1 MASWLRA
8 AEELLEVVDRTAKQA
23 VPVTVSDGGQR
34 KALTS
39 THLREKT
46 SSGLAEALVKGDG
59 GVENGFY
66 SARDG
71 FVAEPRKSSGAADE
85 TTVSSSDERVNCDMT
100 TENGTVSVNLSTI
113 AESTKEKEQPNT
125 NEGKFGTLDSQV
137 EEANR
142 LLQSSATSGKSKEAR
157 LAKVCAGLSTRLQEL
172 KSENAQLEELLRL
185 EKEAK
190 SSISAT
196 LNLLQGELALA
207 RSGTNAA
214 ESEMAA
220 ALASKNSEIEAL
232 SISLETANRQAQA
245 AEEKLALVQAGMESI
260 MKNREITETRMIQTL
275 RLDLASAERRVEEER
290 VAHSASRMAAV
301 QREAE
306 LEQQMAES
314 TTAVTRM
321 QRIVDERSQ
330 KAFELEQKAAMLEVE
345 CATLNQELQKMELRA
360 RREQKKPSEEFS
372 QSVNE
377 FIASLETYAAECQKL
392 RVDLASAKQD
402 FDVSSTQLGVETY
415 VPVIFL
421 KFLMDSG
428 LQAHIELQ
436 KQYKEVMELLFL
448 KQAQLEKVSSEK
460 AAMQFQLEKESKK
473 FRDANAEV
481 ERSRRQFSSIG
492 VDDDNELKSFET
504 LGLHQRRMVPS
515 LQRFVGPS
523 IQAAAKFLDSGAV
536 TAGRYLWRRP
546 LARLFVVCYLVF
558 VHFCLMY
565 LLHRLQAKTIEEIEA
580 AAGLMK
586 NG

>member
-1 MASWLRA
+1 MARSYLMT
-8 AEELLEVVDRTAKQA
+8 ELHCGLTLQNKISSELLEVVDRTAKQA

-59 GVENGFY
+59 GVENGFF
-66 SARDG
+66 SARD
-71 FVAEPRKSSGAADE
+71 VAEPRKSSGAADE

-113 AESTKEKEQPNT
+113 AESAKEKQQPNT

-196 LNLLQGELALA
+196 LHLLQGELALA

-214 ESEMAA
+214 ESEMVA

-260 MKNREITETRMIQTL
+260 MKNREITETRMIQ
-275 RLDLASAERRVEEER
+275 
-290 VAHSASRMAAV
+290 AAV

-372 QSVNE
+372 QSAWREEAERARVAQRE
-377 FIASLETYAAECQKL
+377 AETKLSILEAECQKL

-415 VPVIFL
+415 VPVISL

-481 ERSRRQFSSIG
+481 ERSRRQFSAIG

>member
-59 GVENGFY
+59 GVENGFF
-66 SARDG
+66 SARD
-71 FVAEPRKSSGAADE
+71 VAEPRKSSGAADE

-113 AESTKEKEQPNT
+113 AESAKEKQQPNT

-196 LNLLQGELALA
+196 LHLLQGELALA

-214 ESEMAA
+214 ESEMVA

-290 VAHSASRMAAV
+290 AAHSASRMAAV

-372 QSVNE
+372 QSAWREEAERARVAQRE
-377 FIASLETYAAECQKL
+377 AETKLSILEAECQKL

-402 FDVSSTQLGVETY
+402 FDVSST
-415 VPVIFL
+415 
-421 KFLMDSG
+421 
-428 LQAHIELQ
+428 QAHIELQ

-481 ERSRRQFSSIG
+481 ERSRRQFSAIG

>member
-372 QSVNE
+372 QSAWREEAERARVAQRE
-377 FIASLETYAAECQKL
+377 AETKLSILEAECQKL

-402 FDVSSTQLGVETY
+402 FDVSST
-415 VPVIFL
+415 
-421 KFLMDSG
+421 
-428 LQAHIELQ
+428 QAHIELQ